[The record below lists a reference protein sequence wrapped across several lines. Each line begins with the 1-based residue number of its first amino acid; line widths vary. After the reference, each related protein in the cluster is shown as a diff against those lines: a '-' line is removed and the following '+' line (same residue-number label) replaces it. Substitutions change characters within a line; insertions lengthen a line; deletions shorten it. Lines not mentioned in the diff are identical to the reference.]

1 MSDPGSPVA
10 LNAAETQKA
19 IEKVARGKTRMEPSR
34 VLVSAM
40 LAGAYIAFGALFFCL
55 VISDASLPFAVSR
68 VLGGVSFCLGLVLV
82 VCCGSELFT
91 GNIMVMGAVGAGAIS
106 WRSIFKNWS
115 LVWLGNLVGALVAV
129 ALVYFADIG
138 AMNGGAVAETM
149 VSVAAGKAV
158 FDAPVL
164 FFKGILCNIF
174 VCLAVRIGF
183 SSRAIVD
190 KVIGV
195 LLPITAFVA
204 CGFEHCIANMFF
216 LGMGILQNLT
226 GVGAAGAVDPAG
238 AVFNLVVVTLG
249 NVVGG
254 IMVAG
259 VYWFLL
265 GTRREKHPQSAE

>member
-1 MSDPGSPVA
+1 MSDSSSPVA

-19 IEKVARGKTRMEPSR
+19 IERVALGKTTMPPAR

-55 VISDASLPFAVSR
+55 VTSDAGLSFAVSR

-91 GNIMVMGAVGAGAIS
+91 GNIMMMGALGTGTVS
-106 WRSIFKNWS
+106 WGHILKNWS
-115 LVWLGNLVGALVAV
+115 LVWLGNFAGALVAV
-129 ALVYFADIG
+129 ALVFFANIG

-149 VSVAAGKAV
+149 VNVAAGKAV

-164 FFKGILCNIF
+164 FFKGVLCNIF

-190 KVIGV
+190 KVVGV

-204 CGFEHCIANMFF
+204 CGFEHCVANMFF
-216 LGMGILQNLT
+216 LFIGLAQNLA

-238 AVFNLVVVTLG
+238 IAFNLAVVTLG
-249 NVVGG
+249 NIVGG
-254 IMVAG
+254 VIVAG

-265 GTRREKHPQSAE
+265 GTRREKR

>member
-1 MSDPGSPVA
+1 MSDSTSTVA

-19 IEKVARGKTRMEPSR
+19 IERVAQGKTKMPPAR

-55 VISDASLPFAVSR
+55 VTSDASLPFAVSR

-91 GNIMVMGAVGAGAIS
+91 GNIMMMGALGTGTVS
-106 WRSIFKNWS
+106 WGHILKNWS
-115 LVWLGNLVGALVAV
+115 LVWLGNFAGALVAV
-129 ALVYFADIG
+129 ALVFFANIG
-138 AMNGGAVAETM
+138 AMNGGLVADAM

-158 FDAPVL
+158 FDTPVL
-164 FFKGILCNIF
+164 FFKGVLCNIF

-190 KVIGV
+190 KVVGV

-204 CGFEHCIANMFF
+204 CGFEHCVANMFF
-216 LGMGILQNLT
+216 LFMGLVQNLA

-238 AVFNLVVVTLG
+238 IAFNLVVVTLG
-249 NVVGG
+249 NIVGG
-254 IMVAG
+254 VIVAG

-265 GTRREKHPQSAE
+265 GTRREER

>member
-1 MSDPGSPVA
+1 MSDSSSPVA

-19 IEKVARGKTRMEPSR
+19 IERVALGKTTMPPAR

-55 VISDASLPFAVSR
+55 VTSDAGLSFAVSR

-91 GNIMVMGAVGAGAIS
+91 GNIMMMGALGTGTIS
-106 WRSIFKNWS
+106 WGHILKNWS
-115 LVWLGNLVGALVAV
+115 LVWLGNFAGALVAV
-129 ALVYFADIG
+129 ALVFFANIG

-164 FFKGILCNIF
+164 FFKGVLCNIF

-190 KVIGV
+190 KVVGV

-204 CGFEHCIANMFF
+204 CGFEHCVANKFF
-216 LGMGILQNLT
+216 LFI
-226 GVGAAGAVDPAG
+226 V
-238 AVFNLVVVTLG
+238 
-249 NVVGG
+249 
-254 IMVAG
+254 
-259 VYWFLL
+259 
-265 GTRREKHPQSAE
+265 